1 VPVMMQEYEKGAMHE
16 QNLLRY
22 RLEVVQMMPEGP
34 YKSAVI
40 AAILARMES
49 LRKGGPFRN

>member
-1 VPVMMQEYEKGAMHE
+1 
-16 QNLLRY
+16 
-22 RLEVVQMMPEGP
+22 MMPEGP

-49 LRKGGPFRN
+49 LCRGGTAGIR

>member
-1 VPVMMQEYEKGAMHE
+1 MHE

-34 YKSAVI
+34 HKSAVI

-49 LRKGGPFRN
+49 LRKGGYCGIR

>member
-1 VPVMMQEYEKGAMHE
+1 MHE

-34 YKSAVI
+34 HKAAVI

-49 LRKGGPFRN
+49 LRRGSALGIR